1 MQGDKVLELNIFYS
15 QDFYFIH
22 YSVIRLYHLAKS
34 LATVSLGQVTKAA
47 ECVPDV
53 YVSDAMENALS
64 PTVLSSWNIN
74 TLRSTVWEE
83 KRERRGG

>member
-1 MQGDKVLELNIFYS
+1 MIYHIDRSTETLCYDTRVKRLVQFGERHQHI
-15 QDFYFIH
+15 YF
-22 YSVIRLYHLAKS
+22 LYHLAKS

-74 TLRSTVWEE
+74 TLRSTV
-83 KRERRGG
+83 

>member
-1 MQGDKVLELNIFYS
+1 MC
-15 QDFYFIH
+15 
-22 YSVIRLYHLAKS
+22 HLAKS